1 MAPFFLMRVRLAL
14 TLTVF
19 GCGLASAQNAA
30 TRTWTL
36 EECLG
41 HAFEH
46 NLQLK
51 QTELGLRR
59 GEVATLAAK
68 GAFLPNLNASSS
80 FGVNI
85 GQTID
90 PFTNQF
96 ATDAIQSSN
105 FGLSSGLTL
114 FNGFQNHLNLRRAK
128 LGLELAA
135 TNTEVARNALAL
147 SLASAYLNVL
157 FQKEFLGIAQLNA
170 SATTRQVERV

>member
-1 MAPFFLMRVRLAL
+1 MAPLFLMRVRLAL

-30 TRTWTL
+30 TRIWTL

-68 GAFLPNLNASSS
+68 GAFLPNLNA
-80 FGVNI
+80 
-85 GQTID
+85 
-90 PFTNQF
+90 PP
-96 ATDAIQSSN
+96 
-105 FGLSSGLTL
+105 
-114 FNGFQNHLNLRRAK
+114 
-128 LGLELAA
+128 
-135 TNTEVARNALAL
+135 
-147 SLASAYLNVL
+147 SLA
-157 FQKEFLGIAQLNA
+157 
-170 SATTRQVERV
+170 